1 MKSFIK
7 ILLPLLSVLLVSCGK
22 EEGRIRSIR
31 FPEGE
36 PTTVYQGHTIKLD
49 PILEPS
55 GADPTALSWSS
66 SAEGIATVVSGY
78 VTGVTPGS
86 ATITASCGKHSA
98 SVYVQVLGVD
108 VESFSIG
115 SGPFEVG
122 PGGDVDV
129 PVSDFKPDYANA
141 NNVLW
146 AIVDNGNCEHFSVS
160 GVQADKVTVH
170 CDDSAKDGYVCELY
184 GKNKDNSF
192 HRSVQ
197 IRTVY
202 RELESIYLYPN
213 PCYVKKGEPKELRCG
228 LSPSPTVPYEIEY
241 SSSDNSIATVVEED
255 GKVIVTGVSAGGP
268 VTITAKDKFSG
279 ISGTCSVTVFNREI
293 NPNCKIGLYRNYNE
307 LIRDRLYSVSDPIG
321 STTET
326 VLPCK
331 SSNMSFIVG
340 LDDGYALCGE
350 DLEVTLSTTGSI
362 ISQYSQFYNDTPY
375 MVNARVEQNNASGSV
390 TVRIPNGSTATLSIQ
405 TRIST
410 FSMEKQGPNGFTAFA
425 SNATTVPVGGTFTI
439 TRPSSGSDRYQ
450 FCVNSGSSPVRDVN
464 ERDIMISNWYSWNTY
479 IAGFNCAALRN
490 NGALDDMQFLTVR
503 SSTPTGTYEFI
514 NDSQSNKYYPAY
526 RGLTYKVVIK

>member
-55 GADPTALSWSS
+55 GADPSALSWSS

-184 GKNKDNSF
+184 GRNKDNSF

-197 IRTVY
+197 IHTVHKV
-202 RELESIYLYPN
+202 LEQISF
-213 PCYVKKGEPKELRCG
+213 
-228 LSPSPTVPYEIEY
+228 SPSSCVIQEGESKEINCVLTPYPTVPFEIQY
-241 SSSDNSIATVVEED
+241 SSSDNAIATVAEED
-255 GKVIVTGVSAGGP
+255 GKVIVTGVAVGGP
-268 VTITAKDKFSG
+268 VTITAKDRFSG
-279 ISGTCSVTVFNREI
+279 ISGTCSVSVFQKREI
-293 NPNCKIGLYRNYNE
+293 KPDCRIGLYRNYNE
-307 LIRDRLYSVSDPIG
+307 VIRDRLYSVSDPIG

-362 ISQYSQFYNDTPY
+362 ISQYSQFNNDTPY
-375 MVNARVEQNNASGSV
+375 MVNARIEQNNASGSV
-390 TVRIPNGSTATLSIQ
+390 TVRIPNGSSATLSIQ

-410 FSMEKQGPNGFTAFA
+410 FSMEKQGAGGFTAFA

-464 ERDIMISNWYSWNTY
+464 DRDIMISNWYSWNTY
-479 IAGFNCAALRN
+479 ITGFNCAALRS

-503 SSTPTGTYEFI
+503 STTPTGTYEFVH
-514 NDSQSNKYYPAY
+514 DDPYFPAY
-526 RGLTYKVVIK
+526 DGFTYKVVIK

>member
-115 SGPFEVG
+115 SGPFEVA

-146 AIVDNGNCEHFSVS
+146 AIVDNGNCEHFSIT
-160 GVQADKVTVH
+160 GVHSDKVTVH
-170 CDDSAKDGYVCELY
+170 CDDTALDGYVCELY
-184 GKNKDNSF
+184 GRNKDNSF
-192 HRSVQ
+192 RRSVRVTA
-197 IRTVY
+197 IYKT
-202 RELESIYLYPN
+202 LESLILPHELSITEGDSQMIECSTN
-213 PCYVKKGEPKELRCG
+213 PSQLN
-228 LSPSPTVPYEIEY
+228 VPVNIQW
-241 SSSDNSIATVVEED
+241 SSSDPSVVSVEGNGSSATIHAIKES
-255 GKVIVTGVSAGGP
+255 GSP
-268 VTITAKDKFSG
+268 VTITAKDSYTG
-279 ISGTCSVTVFNREI
+279 ISATCKVTVLFRRVI
-293 NPNCKIGLYRNYNE
+293 KSDAKVGFYRDNTEVIKYA
-307 LIRDRLYSVSDPIG
+307 LFRVSDLVG
-321 STTET
+321 SATET
-326 VLPCK
+326 ILPCHGPDI
-331 SSNMSFIVG
+331 NFTVG
-340 LDDGYALCGE
+340 LDDGYALCGK
-350 DLEVTLSTTGSI
+350 DMEVALSTSGSM
-362 ISQYSQFYNDTPY
+362 ISECGTFSSTQPY
-375 MVNARVEQNNASGSV
+375 MVYARINDKDASGSI
-390 TVRIPNGSTATLSIQ
+390 TVRIPNGSSATMNFQ

-410 FSMEKQGPNGFTAFA
+410 FSMEKEGSSGFTAFA
-425 SNATTVPVGGTFTI
+425 SNVTTVPTGGTFTI
-439 TRPSSGSDRYQ
+439 TRPSSGSVRYQ
-450 FCVNSGSSPVRDVN
+450 FCVNSGSSPVRGISDTN
-464 ERDIMISNWYSWNTY
+464 IMISNWKSWNTY
-479 IAGFNCAALRN
+479 ITEFNCKALRDS
-490 NGALDDMQFLTVR
+490 GALSDTQILTVR
-503 SSTPTGTYEFI
+503 STTPTGTYEFV
-514 NDSQSNKYYPAY
+514 NESKHYPAY
-526 RGLTYKVVIK
+526 NGLTYKVIIQ